1 MPQTS
6 LVDLSQARNTASA
19 PRLYPSHI
27 LITAAE
33 ADGLLDYME
42 HQYVRQPDHPALSQL
57 LHRLERIRHGSVG
70 W

>member
-1 MPQTS
+1 MPQC
-6 LVDLSQARNTASA
+6 LDLSQAIRAAPA

-33 ADGLLDYME
+33 ADDLLDYME

-57 LHRLERIRHGSVG
+57 LHRLERIRQGSVG